1 MRLLLPILLLCA
13 LLFLAG
19 PGHAAEPTRIV
30 PQSRS
35 EITLSYAPLAK
46 RVTPA
51 VVNIYTL
58 HAVREP
64 MFAIPDDPLFRRF
77 FEEMMPR
84 GGTRQRL
91 ENSLGSGVLMSPD
104 GLIVTSNHV
113 IKGAD
118 NIRVVLSD
126 RREFD
131 ASVVSVDERSD
142 LAVLRIDAKGD
153 KLPCLELKDS
163 DEAQIGDLVLAV
175 GNPFGVGQT
184 VTSGIISAIT
194 RQSVGSGDLDYFI
207 QTDAAINPGNS
218 GGALVTM
225 DGKLVGI
232 NVSIYSP
239 TGGNLGIGFAVPSN
253 MVRVVLN
260 AVEQGKKNIVRPWI
274 GIDGQ
279 EVTQD
284 IAQSLGMS
292 KPEGMLVSNVN
303 KASPAYKA
311 GLRPGDIIVALN
323 GREIEDIESFRYRL
337 ATLPIDTVAEF
348 AILRQGQKQAIKAK
362 LIAPP
367 EDPPRDKTTI
377 TGPNPLSGATVLNLS
392 PAVSEELGYRDADRG
407 VLVTQVDP
415 GTPAQAVM
423 IRPGDIVLG
432 INGEKTA
439 SVNDLK
445 PLLSKRPRFWQI
457 DMLRKGVQLT
467 IRVGG

>member
-1 MRLLLPILLLCA
+1 MLCA
-13 LLFLAG
+13 IPPAYAT
-19 PGHAAEPTRIV
+19 PQPQEPSRV
-30 PQSRS
+30 LPQSRA
-35 EITLSYAPLAK
+35 EMTLTFAPLAK

-64 MFAIPDDPLFRRF
+64 MFVMPDDPIFRRF
-77 FEEMMPR
+77 FEDMMPR

-91 ENSLGSGVLMSPD
+91 ENSLGSGVLVRPD

-118 NIRVVLSD
+118 QIRVVLSD

-131 ASVVSVDERSD
+131 ANVVSVDERSD
-142 LAVLRIDAKGD
+142 LAILRIDAKGD
-153 KLPCLELKDS
+153 KLPHLELKDS

-194 RQSVGSGDLDYFI
+194 RQSVGAGDFDYFI

-253 MVRVVLN
+253 MVRVVLDS
-260 AVEQGKKNIVRPWI
+260 VEQGRKSIVRPWI

-292 KPEGMLVSNVN
+292 KPEGMLVSKVN
-303 KASPAYKA
+303 KTSPAFKS
-311 GLRPGDIIVALN
+311 GLRPGDVIVSLN
-323 GREIEDIESFRYRL
+323 GREVEDIESFRYRL
-337 ATLPIDTVAEF
+337 ATLPVGAAVEF
-348 AILRQGQKQAIKAK
+348 GILRQGQRQSVKTQ

-367 EDPPRDKTTI
+367 EDPPRDI
-377 TGPNPLSGATVLNLS
+377 TKISGLNPLAGATVLNLS
-392 PAVSEELGYRDADRG
+392 PAVSEEMGIHDVERG
-407 VLVTQVDP
+407 VMVRQVDP
-415 GTPAQAVM
+415 GTPAQSVM
-423 IRPGDIVLG
+423 VRPGDVVLG
-432 INGEKTA
+432 LNGKKVETVKELV
-439 SVNDLK
+439 S
-445 PLLSKRPRFWQI
+445 LLNIKRPRFWQL
-457 DMLRKGVQLT
+457 DLLRKGTQLT